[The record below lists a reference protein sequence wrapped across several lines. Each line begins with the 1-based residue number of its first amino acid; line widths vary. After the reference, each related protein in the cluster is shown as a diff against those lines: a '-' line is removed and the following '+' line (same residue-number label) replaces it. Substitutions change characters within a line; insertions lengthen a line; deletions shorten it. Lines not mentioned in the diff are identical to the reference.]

1 MKKNLKKL
9 RLNRETL
16 ALLDSQIA
24 SAQAGGAAAVAIVT
38 SCTYPCNC
46 ETGCSDVEA
55 CIGTQQTII
64 VAD

>member
-16 ALLDSQIA
+16 ALLDGQIA
-24 SAQAGGAAAVAIVT
+24 AARAGKAAAAAIVT

-46 ETGCSDVEA
+46 ETGCSDCDA
-55 CIGTQQTII
+55 CLGTQQTV